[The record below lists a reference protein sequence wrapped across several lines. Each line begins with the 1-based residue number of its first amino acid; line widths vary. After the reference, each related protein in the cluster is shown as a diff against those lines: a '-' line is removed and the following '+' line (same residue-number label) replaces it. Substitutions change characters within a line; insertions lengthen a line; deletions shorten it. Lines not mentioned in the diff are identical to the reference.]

1 MRKKLCLKHVF
12 LLMIT
17 LLFAVPTTFGQER
30 IRIGISTKSLGF
42 LPTIVAEKK
51 GFYHKYD
58 LTSEHIYLSLAI
70 AMNALLNEDL
80 DYAISVGQGVTA
92 AIKGFPVKLG
102 MMTQDKLVF
111 FLLVKPGIEKVTDL
125 KGKTVGISYPGSTTH
140 LVVTMILRHFDLEPG
155 KDVSILPSGDDQG
168 RLMALDTG
176 RVEAAI
182 GSPPMDIL
190 GAKKG
195 YKVLVWARDYIP
207 IPQNAV
213 ILSDKKLRQSPGQIK
228 RMFKGTIEA
237 LRFIRERKEEAID
250 IAADWLKSD
259 RSTTRSMVE
268 SYLPA
273 YSVDGTMTDQALRA
287 AIEVEL
293 DRAKIKK
300 EVSISQVADR
310 TLISEAQKELALK

>member
-1 MRKKLCLKHVF
+1 MRKKLWLKHCFF
-12 LLMIT
+12 LTIT
-17 LLFAVPTTFGQER
+17 LLCAVPSAFAQER

-51 GFYHKYD
+51 GFYQKYD
-58 LTSEHIYLSLAI
+58 LRSEHIYLSLAI

-80 DYAISVGQGVTA
+80 DYAVSVSQGVTA
-92 AIKGFPVKLG
+92 VIAGFPVKLG

-111 FLLVKPGIEKVTDL
+111 FLLAKPGIEKVTDL
-125 KGKTVGISYPGSTTH
+125 KGRTVGISYPGSTTH
-140 LVVTMILRHFDLEPG
+140 LVVTMILRHFGLEPG
-155 KDVSILPSGDDQG
+155 RDVSILPSGDDHG
-168 RLMALDTG
+168 RLIALDTG
-176 RVEAAI
+176 RVEAVI

-195 YKVLVWARDYIP
+195 YKVLVRAGDYIP

-213 ILSDKKLRQSPGQIK
+213 ILSDKKLRQSSGQVK
-228 RMFKGTIEA
+228 KMFKGTIEA
-237 LRFIRERKEEAID
+237 LRFIRERKEETID
-250 IAADWLKSD
+250 IAADWLQSD
-259 RSTTRSMVE
+259 RPTTRSMVE

-273 YSVDGTMTDQALRA
+273 YSVDGTMTDQALQA

-300 EVSISQVADR
+300 KVSISQVADR
-310 TLISEAQKELALK
+310 TLIFEAQKELGIK